1 MKMPES
7 LAGPKRAAVG
17 FIAAR
22 LASIAPHLRRRRS
35 DRLVEQYVRAG
46 RRPWS
51 PGYSRFKDDFIGRV
65 LDDPASMRAFR
76 NSEALPEGFG
86 ARLDERVVEYPWV
99 LARLRPAGWI
109 MDAGSTFNT
118 PLILDR
124 PEIRDHPLLV
134 YTLGTDYVTLR
145 PTLSY
150 LFGDLRETVLKDGL
164 FKTIVCISTLEHI
177 GFGLDYKRWSAEH
190 PYPEADRH
198 SYRQALAEFR
208 RLLSPGG
215 QLLLTVPY
223 GRYEDHGWL
232 QQFDAAGVRAI
243 KDAFGGSVQDETY
256 YRYTAAGWQ
265 IASAA
270 ECDDERYFNIHAAT
284 GFAPDFAAAARAVAC
299 LELTNA

>member
-1 MKMPES
+1 MPEL
-7 LAGPKRAAVG
+7 LAGPKRAVAG
-17 FIAAR
+17 FIASR
-22 LASIAPHLRRRRS
+22 LAGMAAQMRQRRS
-35 DRLVEQYVRAG
+35 AQTLEQYVRAG

-51 PGYSRFKDDFIGRV
+51 PGYSRFKDDFIRRV
-65 LDDPASMRAFR
+65 LDDPALMRAFR
-76 NSEALPEGFG
+76 DRDVLPEAFG
-86 ARLDERVVEYPWV
+86 TRLDERVVEYPWV

-124 PEIRDHPLLV
+124 PEIRDRRLLV

-150 LFGDLRETVLKDGL
+150 VFGDLRETVLKDGL
-164 FKTIVCISTLEHI
+164 FDTIVCISTLEHI
-177 GFGLDYKRWSAEH
+177 GFGLDYKRWSAEN
-190 PYPEADRH
+190 PYPDADRQA
-198 SYRQALAEFR
+198 YRRALAEFR

-243 KDAFGGSVQDETY
+243 KDAFGGTVREETY

-270 ECDDERYFNIHAAT
+270 DCEDERYFNIHAAP

-299 LELTNA
+299 LELAKA